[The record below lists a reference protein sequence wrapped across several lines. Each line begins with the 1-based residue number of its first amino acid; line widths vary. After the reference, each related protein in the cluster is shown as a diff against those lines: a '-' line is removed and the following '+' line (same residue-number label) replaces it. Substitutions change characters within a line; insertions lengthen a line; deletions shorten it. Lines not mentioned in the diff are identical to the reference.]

1 MLKFNFII
9 FFISC
14 FMVSFF
20 YKHILLNLLSLEFL
34 MINLFLIIYKIFN
47 FMGINFFFFNF
58 FLTISICESILGL
71 TILVYMIRNS
81 GNDYSNL
88 LKLIKW

>member
-1 MLKFNFII
+1 MMLNMMN

-14 FMVSFF
+14 LMVSFF
-20 YKHILLNLLSLEFL
+20 YKHILLTLISLEFL
-34 MINLFLIIYKIFN
+34 MMNLFMNMYNIFN
-47 FMGINFFFFNF
+47 LMNFNYFFFNL
-58 FLTISICESILGL
+58 FLTISICEGIMGL

-81 GNDYSNL
+81 GNDFSIL